1 MRARIKGLTL
11 SLDGGQEL
19 TLSLPGDWRD
29 EYMKLKDADVDVEIK
44 KHREKR
50 SRGANAL
57 LWAICTEIAEELSKE
72 SPITKEEVYKRAVRE
87 VGVYTPVPIKE
98 TAVETFVARWA
109 KQGIAWFAEVVD
121 GSKIPNYKL
130 VFIYYG
136 SSTYSVDEMSK
147 LLDYVVD
154 EAKQIGL
161 TLRASEKEIEEAKRR
176 WGDA

>member
-1 MRARIKGLTL
+1 MKARIKGLTI

-44 KHREKR
+44 KHRTGR
-50 SRGANAL
+50 SRGSNAL

-98 TAVETFVARWA
+98 TAVETFVARWS

-136 SSTYSVDEMSK
+136 SSTYSVEEMSR
-147 LLDYVVD
+147 LLNYVVD
-154 EAKQIGL
+154 EAKQVGL
-161 TLRASEKEIEEAKRR
+161 VLRASKKEIEESLRR